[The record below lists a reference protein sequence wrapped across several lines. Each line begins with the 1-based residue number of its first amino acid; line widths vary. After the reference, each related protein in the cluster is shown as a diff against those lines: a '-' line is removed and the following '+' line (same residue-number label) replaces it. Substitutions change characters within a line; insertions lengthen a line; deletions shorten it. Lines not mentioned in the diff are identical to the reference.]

1 MCHIYRDKTK
11 DRQDRQDRL
20 DRQDTRT
27 ATSGISSS
35 VPVNNGDSVL
45 EVPGGPAAEAER
57 ERKEEKRRRK
67 EEERRRKNEERMR
80 SQARPGSIWD
90 QIRTGGSV
98 ERLLL

>member
-1 MCHIYRDKTK
+1 M
-11 DRQDRQDRL
+11 
-20 DRQDTRT
+20 
-27 ATSGISSS
+27 SS

-90 QIRTGGSV
+90 QIRTGDSH
-98 ERLLL
+98 RLFR